1 MATAREK
8 RQQRGREQKTAK
20 DTYGAGSPQHLAAI
34 ERTKASE
41 RVLKADV
48 TERRDA
54 PSSVKAANP
63 QQKAKGNVFAGTN
76 IPLSAIKNKDQ
87 RANLQRR
94 LAADIA
100 AGDTRGA
107 NDVLFSI
114 AFAAGGNKGQGN
126 PNVGAVQSGVWKL
139 DSGPRWA
146 EQNINS
152 ENDEYRMRDERGN
165 LTGEVVRFSDTHGV
179 LKGTPTVAS
188 TGRGGTEATGSK
200 LKDAGGNV
208 LSGSAL
214 TGGLGQVGSWG
225 GNARAR
231 IVEGQ
236 PTATPPPAGVR
247 PGAGG
252 GVQGPYTSG
261 GYIPAGAGGYGGG
274 GFLGGGGYPVMGM
287 GTPSGLSYPA
297 AAEAAEGYAGA
308 LGFNIGPEGGLV
320 YRPWE
325 ARAWQQTGID
335 PNLWNA
341 PFAGGGLLGGG
352 YGGGQPGGGRPGAVP
367 GAGVGGTGTTAGVN
381 VPTTGGQVIPTTGG
395 GLSLSGLGGLLG
407 SWGRP
412 TIGGGRVQGGNVQ
425 SVADIKAQEESGLG
439 VDQFA
444 VNQMALPSL
453 LSGRAALPS
462 ASWTAPANPYGTQP
476 GGYTTSAPGAFSNL
490 VANTPIGTGRANYA
504 SDFYTPPSAVAT
516 VNPSI
521 EPSIAAAMD
530 AHYAGIP
537 SQDTP
542 YGAWGTGWSGRQA
555 LVPTAT
561 TATNPFDTGT
571 AQIYGAEP
579 IR

>member
-352 YGGGQPGGGRPGAVP
+352 YPGYGVPPGWTPTLGGPIPP
-367 GAGVGGTGTTAGVN
+367 GAGTTGPMPTGTGTEPEAGGPVRIPGEPAGWVPPRDFTPNPVLTAAGIGPFHQWTREQHAKN
-381 VPTTGGQVIPTTGG
+381 QAANAANWTDPNAAASSQQV
-395 GLSLSGLGGLLG
+395 
-407 SWGRP
+407 GRAAP
-412 TIGGGRVQGGNVQ
+412 PGFVEGGR
-425 SVADIKAQEESGLG
+425 APA
-439 VDQFA
+439 VDEFA
-444 VNQMALPSL
+444 VNPFTGPTRNWQASAPVIPNITVPEPNPVARYGSPPSMVPANAKTEPWVEDF
-453 LSGRAALPS
+453 SGR
-462 ASWTAPANPYGTQP
+462 T
-476 GGYTTSAPGAFSNL
+476 
-490 VANTPIGTGRANYA
+490 
-504 SDFYTPPSAVAT
+504 FYQH
-516 VNPSI
+516 I
-521 EPSIAAAMD
+521 QDAAA
-530 AHYAGIP
+530 AQSPYAVGV
-537 SQDTP
+537 
-542 YGAWGTGWSGRQA
+542 A
-555 LVPTAT
+555 
-561 TATNPFDTGT
+561 
-571 AQIYGAEP
+571 
-579 IR
+579 